1 MNSLNV
7 IKGLCNLSPRQGKK
21 EIESAKYLGEQ
32 IKYLPSSFKIQRFS
46 TQVPIVTS
54 AYLRFDGKNID
65 CLGCSFETGKITGKS
80 QIYFSHHSDHISTP
94 NYYQTPSVSISR
106 LDQEKLKQAKEV
118 DGQVIIE
125 KYSYLS
131 QNFLIGNTDNPKIII
146 FTHYDSLWGGAI
158 DNAGGVSVCLKLI
171 SDNPSLTKDNLFV
184 FAGNEELSYDF
195 PNYWG
200 YGYRQ
205 FEKNYLP
212 QLHQAMQII
221 VVDGVGL
228 TSPDVITEDLDSFL
242 PLKNLEILQNKIK
255 AISSKQSEVLK
266 CYHCQEDTPE
276 KISLEYL
283 NHSQNLIA
291 QMLE

>member
-1 MNSLNV
+1 M
-7 IKGLCNLSPRQGKK
+7 
-21 EIESAKYLGEQ
+21 EIESAKYLKEQ
-32 IKYLPSSFKIQRFS
+32 IRYSSNSFKVQKFS
-46 TQVPIVTS
+46 TQVQVVTS
-54 AYLRFDGKNID
+54 VQLRLDGENVG
-65 CLGCSFETGKITGKS
+65 CLGCSFESGKITSKK
-80 QIYFSHHSDHISTP
+80 QIHFSSHSDYISTP

-106 LDQEKLKQAKEV
+106 LDQEKLNQVKEI
-118 DGQVIIE
+118 DGNVTVE

-131 QNFLIGNTDNPKIII
+131 QNFLVGNIDDPKTII

-171 SDNPSLTKDNLFV
+171 SDNPSQIKNNLFV

-205 FEKNYLP
+205 FEKYYLP
-212 QLHQAMQII
+212 QLRQARKII

-228 TSPDVITEDLDSFL
+228 TSPDIFTEDLDSFL
-242 PLKNLEILQNKIK
+242 PLKNLKTFQNKIK
-255 AISSKQSEVLK
+255 VISSKQAEVLK

-283 NHSQNLIA
+283 NQSENLIA